1 MRDSL
6 QKEIE
11 LWKEV
16 PPLAQQQV
24 LINLLYKIK
33 EENKPASY
41 MSNISQLERDL
52 GLRGTSACELDAHN
66 VDLNIAYEAAYK
78 ILVLITAG
86 ETV

>member
-24 LINLLYKIK
+24 LLNLLYKIK
-33 EENKPASY
+33 ENSKPASY

-52 GLRGTSACELDAHN
+52 GFRGTSACELDAHN

-86 ETV
+86 ESS